1 MFRSFQVCDSSLKK
15 KHFYIIV
22 DIWNWKNTVMD
33 DSAAAAAITIPFVDL
48 ENLGKLRFNIANKY
62 FDMYTVYYI
71 LT

>member
-1 MFRSFQVCDSSLKK
+1 
-15 KHFYIIV
+15 
-22 DIWNWKNTVMD
+22 MD
-33 DSAAAAAITIPFVDL
+33 DSAAAAPITIPIVDL